1 MEKCVKTATEINKK
15 KMKNGNKN
23 IKTYHLKKRLK
34 VAKEASM
41 RKFGGKKRFFG
52 SWNK

>member
-1 MEKCVKTATEINKK
+1 VKTATEINKK
-15 KMKNGNKN
+15 KMKYG

-41 RKFGGKKRFFG
+41 RKFGEKKGYFG
-52 SWNK
+52 S